1 MMIKMEIFGLAMDE
15 KTNMPLVILKDS
27 DDKYILPIWIG
38 ALEAMAIS
46 MPLKGMSM
54 PRPMTH
60 DLFLETLNQLNAEL
74 VHVEISELKDS
85 TYYAVMVMNHADKEY
100 RIDSRPSDAI
110 AMAIRAEVSILV
122 NRDILEKIMKEQD
135 GDYQVVL
142 DDEEGK
148 KWTEILE
155 KYRLDDTK
163 YKM

>member
-27 DDKYILPIWIG
+27 EDKYILPIWIG

-46 MPLKGMSM
+46 MPLKDMIM

-60 DLFLETLNQLNAEL
+60 DLFLDTITKLGAEI
-74 VHVEISELKDS
+74 VQVEISELKDS
-85 TYYAVMVMNHADKEY
+85 TYYAILVIKHNDKEL

-110 AMAIRAEVSILV
+110 AMAVRTKAPILV
-122 NRDILEKIMKEQD
+122 NQKVLEEVMKEQNSE
-135 GDYQVVL
+135 YQVVL
-142 DDEEGK
+142 NDEEGK

-155 KYRLDDTK
+155 KYRVDDIK

>member
-1 MMIKMEIFGLAMDE
+1 MIKMEIFGLAMDE

-27 DDKYILPIWIG
+27 EDKYILPIWIG

-46 MPLKGMSM
+46 LPLKGMSM

-60 DLFLETLNQLNAEL
+60 DLFLDTLNQLDAKL
-74 VHVEISELKDS
+74 LHVEISEIKDS
-85 TYYAVMVMNHADKEY
+85 TYYAILVMAKGDEEL

-110 AMAIRAEVSILV
+110 AMAVRAKIPILV
-122 NRDILEKIMKEQD
+122 NKTILEQIMKEQD

-142 DDEEGK
+142 NDEEGK

-155 KYRLDDTK
+155 KYNLDDIK

>member
-15 KTNMPLVILKDS
+15 KTNMPLVILKDNE
-27 DDKYILPIWIG
+27 DKYILPIWIG

-46 MPLKGMSM
+46 MPLKDMIM

-60 DLFLETLNQLNAEL
+60 DLFLDTITNLGAEI
-74 VHVEISELKDS
+74 VQVEISELKDS
-85 TYYAVMVMNHADKEY
+85 TYYAILVIKHNDKEL

-110 AMAIRAEVSILV
+110 AMAVRTKAPILV
-122 NRDILEKIMKEQD
+122 NQKVLEEVMKEQNSE
-135 GDYQVVL
+135 YQVVL
-142 DDEEGK
+142 NDEEGK

-155 KYRLDDTK
+155 KYRVDDIK

>member
-1 MMIKMEIFGLAMDE
+1 MMIKMEIFGLAIDE

-27 DDKYILPIWIG
+27 KDKYILPIWIG

-46 MPLKGMSM
+46 MPLKGMTM

-60 DLFLETLNQLNAEL
+60 DLFLDALKQLGAEL
-74 VHVEISELKDS
+74 IHVEVTEIKDS
-85 TYYAVMVMNHADKEY
+85 TYYAVLSMHQGDKEL

-110 AMAIRAEVSILV
+110 AMAVRAKVPILV
-122 NRDILEKIMKEQD
+122 NKEILEKIMKEEQ
-135 GDYQVVL
+135 GEYQVVL
-142 DDEEGK
+142 NDEEGK

-155 KYRLDDTK
+155 KYRVDDTG

>member
-15 KTNMPLVILKDS
+15 KTNMPLVILKDKE
-27 DDKYILPIWIG
+27 DKYILPIWIG

-46 MPLKGMSM
+46 MPLKGMTM

-60 DLFLETLNQLNAEL
+60 DLFLDTLTNLDAEI
-74 VHVEISELKDS
+74 VHVEISELRDS
-85 TYYAVMVMNHADKEY
+85 TYYAILVMNHGDRKL

-110 AMAIRAEVSILV
+110 AMAVRANVPILV
-122 NRDILEKIMKEQD
+122 NREVLEKIMKEQD

-142 DDEEGK
+142 NDEEGK
-148 KWTEILE
+148 KWAEILE
-155 KYRLDDTK
+155 KYRMDDIK

>member
-15 KTNMPLVILKDS
+15 KTNMPLVILKDNE
-27 DDKYILPIWIG
+27 DKYILPIWIG

-46 MPLKGMSM
+46 MPLKDMIM

-60 DLFLETLNQLNAEL
+60 DLFLDTITKLGAEI
-74 VHVEISELKDS
+74 VQVEISELKDS
-85 TYYAVMVMNHADKEY
+85 TYYAILVIKHNDKEL

-110 AMAIRAEVSILV
+110 AMAVRTKAPILV
-122 NRDILEKIMKEQD
+122 NQKVLEEVMKEQNSE
-135 GDYQVVL
+135 YQVVL
-142 DDEEGK
+142 NDEEGK

-155 KYRLDDTK
+155 KYRVDDIK

>member
-27 DDKYILPIWIG
+27 EDKYILPIWIG

-46 MPLKGMSM
+46 MPLKDMSM

-60 DLFLETLNQLNAEL
+60 DLFLDTITNLGAEI
-74 VHVEISELKDS
+74 VQVEISELKDS
-85 TYYAVMVMNHADKEY
+85 TYYAILVIKHNDKEL

-110 AMAIRAEVSILV
+110 AMAVRTKAPILV
-122 NRDILEKIMKEQD
+122 NQKVLEEVMKEQNSE
-135 GDYQVVL
+135 YQVVL
-142 DDEEGK
+142 NDEEGK

-155 KYRLDDTK
+155 KYRVDDTK

>member
-1 MMIKMEIFGLAMDE
+1 MMIKMEVFGLAMDE

-27 DDKYILPIWIG
+27 TDKYILPIWIG

-46 MPLKGMSM
+46 LPLKGMNM

-60 DLFLETLNQLNAEL
+60 DLFLDTIGKLKAEIL
-74 VHVEISELKDS
+74 HVEVSEIKDS
-85 TYYAVMVMNHADKEY
+85 TYYAVLVMFRNNEEI
-100 RIDSRPSDAI
+100 RVDSRPSDAI
-110 AMAIRAEVSILV
+110 AMAVRAKVPILV
-122 NRDILEKIMKEQD
+122 NKTVLENIMKDHD
-135 GDYQVVL
+135 GKYQVVL

-155 KYRLDDTK
+155 KYSLDDTK

>member
-1 MMIKMEIFGLAMDE
+1 MMIKMEIFGLAIDE

-27 DDKYILPIWIG
+27 EDKYILPIWIG

-46 MPLKGMSM
+46 MPLKGMTM

-60 DLFLETLNQLNAEL
+60 DLFLDTLEQLGAQL
-74 VHVEISELKDS
+74 IHVEVSEIKDS
-85 TYYAVMVMNHADKEY
+85 TYYAVLALHQGGKKL

-110 AMAIRAEVSILV
+110 AMAVRAKVPILV
-122 NRDILEKIMKEQD
+122 NREILEKIMQEQE

-142 DDEEGK
+142 TDKENQ

-155 KYRLDDTK
+155 KYRVDDTG

>member
-27 DDKYILPIWIG
+27 KDKYILPIWIG

-60 DLFLETLNQLNAEL
+60 DLFLDAITNLGAEI
-74 VHVEISELKDS
+74 VHVEISEIKDS
-85 TYYAVMVMNHADKEY
+85 TYYAILVMKHNDKEL
-100 RIDSRPSDAI
+100 RLDSRPSDAI
-110 AMAIRAEVSILV
+110 AMAIRARVPIMV
-122 NRDILEKIMKEQD
+122 NKDVLEKVLEEQD
-135 GDYQVVL
+135 GEYQVVL

-155 KYRLDDTK
+155 KYRVDDTK

>member
-27 DDKYILPIWIG
+27 KDKYILPIWIG

-60 DLFLETLNQLNAEL
+60 DLFLDAITNLGAEII
-74 VHVEISELKDS
+74 HVEISEIKDS
-85 TYYAVMVMNHADKEY
+85 TYYAILVMKHNDKEL
-100 RIDSRPSDAI
+100 RLDSRPSDAI
-110 AMAIRAEVSILV
+110 AMAIRARVSILV
-122 NRDILEKIMKEQD
+122 SKDVLEKVLKEQD
-135 GDYQVVL
+135 SEYQVVL

-155 KYRLDDTK
+155 KYRVDDIK

>member
-27 DDKYILPIWIG
+27 KDKYILPIWIG

-60 DLFLETLNQLNAEL
+60 DLFLDAITNLGAEI
-74 VHVEISELKDS
+74 VHVEISEIKDS
-85 TYYAVMVMNHADKEY
+85 TYYAILVMKHNDKEL
-100 RIDSRPSDAI
+100 RLDSRPSDAI
-110 AMAIRAEVSILV
+110 AMAIRARVSILV
-122 NRDILEKIMKEQD
+122 SKDVLEKVLKEQD
-135 GDYQVVL
+135 SEYQVVL

-155 KYRLDDTK
+155 KYRVDDIK

>member
-1 MMIKMEIFGLAMDE
+1 MMIKMEIFGLAIDE

-27 DDKYILPIWIG
+27 EDKYILPIWIG

-46 MPLKGMSM
+46 MPLKGMTM

-60 DLFLETLNQLNAEL
+60 DLFLDTLNRLGAEL
-74 VHVEISELKDS
+74 LHVEVSEIKDS
-85 TYYAVMVMNHADKEY
+85 TYYAILALHQGDREL

-110 AMAIRAEVSILV
+110 AMAVRAKVPILV
-122 NRDILEKIMKEQD
+122 NKEILEKIMQEQE

-142 DDEEGK
+142 TDEENQ

-155 KYRLDDTK
+155 KFRVDDTG

>member
-1 MMIKMEIFGLAMDE
+1 MMIKMEVFGLAMDE

-27 DDKYILPIWIG
+27 TDKYILPIWIG

-46 MPLKGMSM
+46 LPLKGMNM

-60 DLFLETLNQLNAEL
+60 DLFLDAVGKLEAEIL
-74 VHVEISELKDS
+74 HVEISEIKES
-85 TYYAVMVMNHADKEY
+85 TYYAVLVMVRNKKEI
-100 RIDSRPSDAI
+100 RVDSRPSDAI
-110 AMAIRAEVSILV
+110 AMAVRAKVPILV
-122 NRDILEKIMKEQD
+122 NRNVLEDIMKEHD
-135 GDYQVVL
+135 GKYQVVL

-155 KYRLDDTK
+155 KYSLDDTK

>member
-27 DDKYILPIWIG
+27 KDKYILPIWIG

-46 MPLKGMSM
+46 MPLKGLSM

-60 DLFLETLNQLNAEL
+60 DLFLETITSLGAEIM
-74 VHVEISELKDS
+74 HVEISEIKDS
-85 TYYAVMVMNHADKEY
+85 TYYAILVMNQEDREL
-100 RIDSRPSDAI
+100 RLDSRPSDAI
-110 AMAIRAEVSILV
+110 AMAIRAKVPILV
-122 NRDILEKIMKEQD
+122 NKDVLEKVLQEQD
-135 GDYQVVL
+135 GEYQVVL

-155 KYRLDDTK
+155 KYRVDDTK

>member
-1 MMIKMEIFGLAMDE
+1 MIKMEIFGLAMDE

-27 DDKYILPIWIG
+27 KDKYILPIWIG

-60 DLFLETLNQLNAEL
+60 DLFLDTLNNLEAEL
-74 VHVEISELKDS
+74 IHVEISELKDS
-85 TYYAVMVMNHADKEY
+85 TYYAVLAMHHGDKEH

-110 AMAIRAEVSILV
+110 AMAIRAEVPILV
-122 NRDILEKIMKEQD
+122 SMEILEKIMKEQE

-142 DDEEGK
+142 KDEEGK

-155 KYRLDDTK
+155 KYRVDDIK